1 MADAPTIDSDDV
13 TALDETVTHDTTDTD
28 TTETDA
34 DDPTAADGRAGN
46 GKVPWRVSLFRRPT
60 WGALAFALL
69 FWWESLSPT
78 LMPRTAVSQ
87 AAVSAVCIGAALVIG
102 TFVGWCFHHLLAR
115 FGKQVPG
122 SVRRIAWMAL
132 AGIAV
137 AVLAAGL
144 IVWTPWQNDHRD
156 LMSMEHLSATTL
168 LPLVLLTIVL
178 TAFLMLLGR
187 VIWRGIRAVNRWIN
201 RLLPHT
207 AATWLT
213 IIVVVLGVR
222 WVATNAFE
230 GFDNWARNQFG
241 EVDNGTEDGVE
252 QPQDPTVSGS
262 PDSLIPW
269 DTLGS
274 QGRTFVARATPATDL
289 QAFADG
295 NPEAPPVQR
304 PIRIYAGLQSAD
316 DAEGRADLAVKDLER
331 AGGFDRSIL
340 VVTTVTGTGW
350 VDPDAA
356 RAIEMMYGGDTA
368 MIAIQYS
375 FLPSWIST
383 LVDSDVAQA
392 AGSELFNAVAERWN
406 ELPVDSRPKLV
417 VFGQSLGSLGAEAA
431 FVGHDVRSS
440 VANMESRTQGIL
452 YTGPTNGNRIWQQ
465 LVAARDAGSTSWLPV
480 YRGGEHVRFANRI
493 DELVPAPTDWNGTRI
508 LYIQHPSDPVT
519 FWSFDTIAKEP
530 EWIQDPTG
538 YDVPDRAHWFPFV
551 TWAAGVADLSAGF
564 GAAPGYGHDYS
575 TAFVAGWAAVSPPDG
590 WSDDETLR
598 LQDFLHK
605 G

>member
-1 MADAPTIDSDDV
+1 MADAPTIDADET
-13 TALDETVTHDTTDTD
+13 TALDDTADTADTTGTGAA
-28 TTETDA
+28 TAEA
-34 DDPTAADGRAGN
+34 DDGGGRT
-46 GKVPWRVSLFRRPT
+46 KVPWRTSLFRRPT
-60 WGALAFALL
+60 WGALAVALL

-87 AAVSAVCIGAALVIG
+87 AAISAVCIGAALIIG
-102 TFVGWCFHHLLAR
+102 TFIGWCFHHLLAR
-115 FGKQVPG
+115 FGKRVPG
-122 SVRRIAWMAL
+122 RVRRVAWMVL
-132 AGIAV
+132 GGSAV
-137 AVLAAGL
+137 AVLVAGL
-144 IVWTPWQNDHRD
+144 LVWIPWQNDQRD
-156 LMSMEHLSATTL
+156 LMGMDHLSATNL
-168 LPLVLLTIVL
+168 IPLVLLTLVL
-178 TAFLMLLGR
+178 TAFLMLIGR
-187 VIWRGIRAVNRWIN
+187 VVWRGIRALNRWID
-201 RLLPHT
+201 RHLPHR
-207 AATWLT
+207 AATWVT

-230 GFDNWARNQFG
+230 GFDSWARNQFG

-252 QPQDPTVSGS
+252 PPQEPTVSGS

-269 DTLGS
+269 ATLGS
-274 QGRTFVARATPATDL
+274 QGRTFVARATPEDQL
-289 QAFADG
+289 QQFADG
-295 NPEAPPVQR
+295 NPDSPPVQR
-304 PIRIYAGLQSAD
+304 PIRIYAGLQSGSN
-316 DAEGRADLAVKDLER
+316 AEERAALAVRDLER

-368 MIAIQYS
+368 MVAIQYS
-375 FLPSWIST
+375 FLPSWISF

-392 AGSELFNAVAERWN
+392 AGSELFNAVSTRWE
-406 ELPVDSRPKLV
+406 ELPEDSRPKLV

-440 VANMESRTQGIL
+440 VANMVARTEGIL
-452 YTGPTNGNRIWQQ
+452 YTGPTNSNRIWQQ
-465 LVAARDAGSTSWLPV
+465 LVAARDAGSTAWLPV
-480 YRGGEHVRFANRI
+480 YRGGEHVRFANRNEQI
-493 DELVPAPTDWNGTRI
+493 VPAPTDWEGTRI

-519 FWSFDTIAKEP
+519 FWSFDTLLNEP

-551 TWAAGVADLSAGF
+551 TWAAGVADLAAGF

-575 TAFVAGWAAVSPPDG
+575 ISFVAGWAAVAPPQG
-590 WSDDETLR
+590 WTDAETLR
-598 LQDFLHK
+598 LQEFLRK

>member
-1 MADAPTIDSDDV
+1 MADALTIDTDEPTPTELEDRIDDAEPQGEPDSGS
-13 TALDETVTHDTTDTD
+13 T
-28 TTETDA
+28 
-34 DDPTAADGRAGN
+34 
-46 GKVPWRVSLFRRPT
+46 KVPWRVSLFRRPT

-78 LMPRTAVSQ
+78 LMPRSAVSQ
-87 AAVSAVCIGAALVIG
+87 AAISAVCIGAALIIG

-115 FGKQVPG
+115 FRRQVPA
-122 SVRRIAWMAL
+122 SVRRIVWMAL

-137 AVLAAGL
+137 VVVVAGV
-144 IVWTPWQNDHRD
+144 IVWPLWQNEQRD
-156 LMSMEHLSATTL
+156 LFSMEHLSGL
-168 LPLVLLTIVL
+168 SRIPLVLLTIVL
-178 TAFLMLLGR
+178 TAFLVIVGR
-187 VIWRGIRAVNRWIN
+187 VVWRGIRALNRFVNRH
-201 RLLPHT
+201 LPHR
-207 AATWLT
+207 AATWVT
-213 IIVVVLGVR
+213 IIVVVLTVR

-230 GFDNWARNQFG
+230 GFDNWARTQFG
-241 EVDNGTEDGVE
+241 EVDNGTEDGVV

-274 QGRTFVARATPATDL
+274 QGRTFVGRATPEDQL
-289 QAFADG
+289 KAFADAG
-295 NPEAPPVQR
+295 PGREVKR

-331 AGGFDRSIL
+331 AGGFDREIL

-356 RAIEMMYGGDTA
+356 RAVEMMYGGDTA
-368 MIAIQYS
+368 MVAIQYS

-392 AGSELFNAVAERWN
+392 AGSELFNAVAQRWN
-406 ELPVDSRPKLV
+406 ELPADTRPKLV

-440 VANMESRTQGIL
+440 VANMVARTNGVL
-452 YTGPTNGNRIWQQ
+452 YTGPTNSNRIWQQ
-465 LVAARDAGSTSWLPV
+465 LVAARDDGSTAWLPV
-480 YRGGEHVRFANRI
+480 YRGGEHVRFANRNA
-493 DELVPAPTDWNGTRI
+493 EMVPVPQDWQGTRI

-519 FWSFDTIAKEP
+519 FWSFDTMVREP

-551 TWAAGVADLSAGF
+551 TWAAGVADLAAGF

-575 TAFVAGWAAVSPPDG
+575 ISFVAGWAAVSPPEG
-590 WSDDETLR
+590 WTDAETVR
-598 LQDFLHK
+598 LQDFLHT
-605 G
+605 